1 MVRVLQPQEIPG
13 IQRRV
18 ELVVAGTN
26 HERADVAMR
35 ERIAFS
41 GDELTAGL
49 VALASIAVEGVILST
64 CNRTEVYA
72 LVERDALARQP
83 DLLPAFI
90 AMDRDIPLDTLRD
103 VLFVCHG
110 AEAMRH
116 ITRVACGLDS
126 LVLGE
131 PHILT
136 QVQDA
141 WQVAHDVGVA
151 GPILSR
157 LCADALHAGKRA
169 RTESGIARNRTSIP
183 HAAVDLAARRLD
195 GLRDRA
201 ALVVGAGDMA
211 SIAAR
216 LLHRAGVAELTIANR
231 TPERAERLAGET
243 SARVVSLAA
252 LHDELPRHDLVI
264 SATAAP
270 GYVIDTSVLNGNL
283 TGQRAPLVALDLGV
297 PRNID
302 PAVSV
307 HPLVQLYCVDDLEE
321 VAAETWARFS
331 NEIVAAEAI
340 ADGAVWDF
348 MAWWRARTAAPT
360 IAALRD
366 QSDAVRER
374 ELERSLRKL
383 QHLSERDR
391 EVVSALATA
400 ITNKLL
406 HTPIAHLREHDSD
419 EVLQLT
425 QELFGLEPPVER
437 SGAPP
442 L

>member
-1 MVRVLQPQEIPG
+1 VLQAQG
-13 IQRRV
+13 TSAIQRRV

-26 HERADVAMR
+26 HERANVETR
-35 ERIAFS
+35 ERIAFA
-41 GDELTAGL
+41 GDALTAGL
-49 VALASIAVEGVILST
+49 DKLAAIAVEGFILST

-72 LVERDALARQP
+72 LIERDALARQP
-83 DLLPAFI
+83 DLIPTFI
-90 AMDRDIPLDTLRD
+90 AETSSIPLDDLHDT
-103 VLFVCHG
+103 LFVCQG
-110 AEAMRH
+110 AEAIRH
-116 ITRVACGLDS
+116 LCRVACGLDS

-141 WQVAHDVGVA
+141 WQIAHDRGVA

-183 HAAVDLAARRLD
+183 HAAIDLAARRLD
-195 GLRDRA
+195 GLKGRS
-201 ALVVGAGDMA
+201 ALVVGAGEMA

-216 LLHRAGVAELTIANR
+216 LLHRADVGELTIANR
-231 TPERAERLAGET
+231 TRESAERLADET
-243 SARVVSLAA
+243 TARIVSLAD

-270 GYVIDTSVLNGNL
+270 GYVINTEVLNGNL
-283 TGQRAPLVALDLGV
+283 HGRPLPLLALDLGL

-302 PAVSV
+302 PAVSD
-307 HPLVQLYCVDDLEE
+307 HPLVQLFCVDDLQEI
-321 VAAETWARFS
+321 AAETRAQYTG
-331 NEIVAAEAI
+331 EIAAAEAI
-340 ADGAVWDF
+340 AAEAVWDY

-366 QSDAVRER
+366 QSDAIRAS

-406 HTPIAHLREHDSD
+406 HTPISHLREHDSE

-425 QELFGLEPPVER
+425 QDLFGLEPP
-437 SGAPP
+437 S
-442 L
+442 